1 MTTKKDEKQEPEPKL
16 NELIIFPS
24 GDSDTKSRTLGV
36 YGEVN
41 EEHCKTVVSGLYY
54 FRDTAEVEEVE
65 EPDEKD
71 KEKEPEVKTSYL
83 PIDFIVSTEGG
94 SVTDMFAV
102 YDCMRD
108 VRSTC
113 EINTFGVGKVMS
125 AGILLLAGGTPGKRR
140 VGKNCRLMLHA
151 VSGGHFG
158 SLKEL
163 EVDIREVRWYQTQFA
178 KALANET
185 KLDEKE
191 IKTIFRKK
199 TDTYFDAE
207 QAVAWGIADEVV

>member
-16 NELIIFPS
+16 NELIIFPT
-24 GDSDTKSRTLGV
+24 GESDTKSRTLGV

-102 YDCMRD
+102 YDCM
-108 VRSTC
+108 
-113 EINTFGVGKVMS
+113 
-125 AGILLLAGGTPGKRR
+125 
-140 VGKNCRLMLHA
+140 
-151 VSGGHFG
+151 
-158 SLKEL
+158 
-163 EVDIREVRWYQTQFA
+163 
-178 KALANET
+178 
-185 KLDEKE
+185 
-191 IKTIFRKK
+191 
-199 TDTYFDAE
+199 
-207 QAVAWGIADEVV
+207 

>member
-1 MTTKKDEKQEPEPKL
+1 MTKKEEKSDKEPKL
-16 NELIIFPS
+16 NELIIFPT
-24 GDSDTKSRTLGV
+24 GESDTKSRTLGV

-41 EEHCKTVVSGLYY
+41 EEHCKTVVSALYY
-54 FRDTAEVEEVE
+54 FRDTAEVAEVE
-65 EPDEKD
+65 EPEE
-71 KEKEPEVKTSYL
+71 KEKEPEVITSYL

-108 VRSTC
+108 IRKTC
-113 EINTFGVGKVMS
+113 DINTFGVGKVMS

-140 VGKNCRLMLHA
+140 VGRNCRLMLHA

-178 KALANET
+178 KALADET
-185 KLDEKE
+185 KLDERE
-191 IKTIFRKK
+191 IKAIFRKK

-207 QAVAWGIADEVV
+207 QAVEWGIADEVV